1 MRLREGWDAVQA
13 TMRGY
18 SRPVGALFAI
28 AYPKSADGE
37 RVEVGLPFPQQVDK
51 ARDQDGGKVLQA
63 LTAAVAEALGRPA
76 QVSVVLWTELGNTG
90 HVPSSRPARSHLV
103 EEALKQ
109 GAEPINE

>member
-13 TMRGY
+13 AMRGY

-28 AYPKSADGE
+28 AYPKAADGE

-63 LTAAVAEALGRPA
+63 LTAAVTETLGHPA
-76 QVSVVLWTELGNTG
+76 QVSVVLWAELANTG
-90 HVPSSRPARSHLV
+90 NVPSARPARSHLV

-109 GAEPINE
+109 GAEPIQ